1 MMRSLSDKQTF
12 EQRPKEGKGSESWL
26 VSEEEYSRSMEME
39 GCWYLQGPAG
49 KAVWPES
56 PWREKS
62 VRRLDHQGLLVMV
75 KTSDF
80 TGSEEAFHGDTEP
93 RSDVI

>member
-1 MMRSLSDKQTF
+1 MW
-12 EQRPKEGKGSESWL
+12 PEGRK
-26 VSEEEYSRSMEME
+26 
-39 GCWYLQGPAG
+39 
-49 KAVWPES
+49 KDES

>member
-1 MMRSLSDKQTF
+1 MW
-12 EQRPKEGKGSESWL
+12 PEGRK
-26 VSEEEYSRSMEME
+26 
-39 GCWYLQGPAG
+39 
-49 KAVWPES
+49 KDES

-80 TGSEEAFHGDTEP
+80 TGSEEAFHGDTKP